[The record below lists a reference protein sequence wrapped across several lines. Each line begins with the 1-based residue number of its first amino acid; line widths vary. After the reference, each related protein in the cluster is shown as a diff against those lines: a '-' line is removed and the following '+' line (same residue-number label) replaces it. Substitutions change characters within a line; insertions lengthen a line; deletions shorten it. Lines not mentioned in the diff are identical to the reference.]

1 MRFENTKLESGPGSD
16 TVLPYALVQI
26 GNVEMNGQLQ
36 MIVDLLLEAV
46 AVPFAPWHGDIMET
60 IGQSH
65 MDANLRSVVDD
76 K

>member
-1 MRFENTKLESGPGSD
+1 
-16 TVLPYALVQI
+16 
-26 GNVEMNGQLQ
+26 MNGQLQ
-36 MIVDLLLEAV
+36 VIVGLVLEAI

-60 IGQSH
+60 IGQLH